1 MNLSEL
7 NRLLVSGLI
16 CMAVMAPLHA
26 FSDQSGANVLSIDT
40 AGAIQVCN
48 TKSGCKN
55 IAPTADLKKAID
67 DGYENM
73 SIVDI
78 YKDGNQE
85 VAATSTGG
93 CSRFF
98 SFNRTT
104 HTFSAL
110 DFVGNGK
117 DICNY
122 KIDKNHLI
130 SSYKFDSKQY
140 EDVYEVRNGAYQI
153 VLSDGCVGCD
163 QVTRSV
169 YQDGRLSGKL
179 LVTNQRSYSE
189 RRPVTSS
196 VTANKAW
203 LYSRPENTSIT
214 KMYLV
219 KDDKVQLLEFND
231 ADGLWYLV
239 KYLTKKIKQFL
250 SG

>member
-1 MNLSEL
+1 M
-7 NRLLVSGLI
+7 
-16 CMAVMAPLHA
+16 
-26 FSDQSGANVLSIDT
+26 DVL
-40 AGAIQVCN
+40 A
-48 TKSGCKN
+48 
-55 IAPTADLKKAID
+55 
-67 DGYENM
+67 
-73 SIVDI
+73 
-78 YKDGNQE
+78 
-85 VAATSTGG
+85 
-93 CSRFF
+93 FF

-130 SSYKFDSKQY
+130 SSYKLDSKQY

-203 LYSRPENTSIT
+203 LYSRPENTSIN

-239 KYLTKKIKQFL
+239 KYITKENKAILKWIKCEDL
-250 SG
+250 AVCN